1 MRTVSISFTLNG
13 CPVTRKVSSNQILVD
28 LIRQQERLLGTKVSC
43 DQSVCGACTVLVNGE
58 PRSAC
63 AVFSFEIDNCEVLT
77 IEGLADGD
85 NLSEVQNAFL
95 DNSAFQC
102 GYCTSGMI
110 MLITALLKQE
120 PDPNEATIRNWL
132 GANICRCT
140 GYQMI
145 IEAVQSAARAQ
156 S

>member
-1 MRTVSISFTLNG
+1 MWRLHSAS
-13 CPVTRKVSSNQILVD
+13 
-28 LIRQQERLLGTKVSC
+28 ER
-43 DQSVCGACTVLVNGE
+43 E

-63 AVFSFEIDNCEVLT
+63 TVFSFEIDNCEVLT

-120 PDPNEATIRNWL
+120 PDPNEVTIRNWL

-156 S
+156 P